1 MHHRQSIELWLY
13 EELFPNQSS
22 SEAFQH
28 LLASI
33 TLVDFPQFP
42 DIQHHIPLV
51 LDIVRPNY
59 RSVDS
64 NVYQRK
70 NLNST
75 CIIFPKNSE
84 KWEIYVEYRKIV
96 SRFLIDQAR
105 SENSPDPR
113 FSSVKFIRWSGGGR
127 KPYVSLAKYL
137 LTFLSECHW

>member
-42 DIQHHIPLV
+42 DIHHLIPLV
-51 LDIVRPNY
+51 LDTRPNY
-59 RSVDS
+59 WLGFS
-64 NVYQRK
+64 
-70 NLNST
+70 LNDHQHIKITKISD
-75 CIIFPKNSE
+75 

-105 SENSPDPR
+105 SETHDPR
-113 FSSVKFIRWSGGGR
+113 FSSDNFIRWTRGGQ
-127 KPYVSLAKYL
+127 KPYVSLAKHL
-137 LTFLSECHW
+137 ITFLSECHW